1 MKENS
6 LNSVKSF
13 KVFKDD
19 KRNVIENNQPTSD
32 ENSLVEESAGE
43 STLNE
48 SSINI
53 IEETKPNLEQNRF
66 ECRGCGYIY
75 DPSEGIKKLNIEK
88 NTPFELLDINTFRCP
103 VCRVSKDLYKDIGPK
118 SKPSGF
124 EENLV
129 YGFGFNSLPP
139 GQKNILIFGGLAFAA
154 ACFLSLYSLH

>member
-1 MKENS
+1 MSEEIKPPSNNENLVGDKENE
-6 LNSVKSF
+6 KSSQMPLG
-13 KVFKDD
+13 V
-19 KRNVIENNQPTSD
+19 
-32 ENSLVEESAGE
+32 
-43 STLNE
+43 
-48 SSINI
+48 
-53 IEETKPNLEQNRF
+53 ETKEASSNLEQNRF

-75 DPSEGIKKLNIEK
+75 DPSEGIKKLNIAK
-88 NTPFELLDINTFRCP
+88 NTPFEMLDTNSFRCP
-103 VCRVSKDLYKDIGPK
+103 VCRVSKDLYKDIGPR